1 MNLTNMVLILFWNNQ
16 PAVLDL
22 TLNLVLHYFS
32 GVLSHKAVREK
43 IVRAFLIEE
52 QKLVNLLMRD
62 QGAPKAEK

>member
-1 MNLTNMVLILFWNNQ
+1 MLFVGKARIQIICCQTNQVTFL
-16 PAVLDL
+16 P
-22 TLNLVLHYFS
+22 YFP